1 MIFCNNLDHPLPNPP
16 PLRGRETRPNLLL
29 NILQLP
35 LNMVSIELKKVT
47 LAFGARKILTD
58 FNASIARGEF
68 IGIFGPNGAGKST
81 FLRAILGLL
90 KPLAGEIF
98 LNGRPV
104 YQGNAVIGY
113 MPQSHHVMPQGKLS
127 GRARLA
133 ACSFGTKWGLPVLN
147 KKQRT
152 EINWAIKMVEAE
164 DYVDRPIVELS
175 GGERQRLLLAQA
187 LIGQPEFL
195 LLDEPLSNLDPNHQE
210 KLVQL
215 VQHIRKQLNATILFT
230 AHDLNPLISVMDR
243 IIYLAQGNAAIG
255 TVNEIVTS
263 EKLTWLYKMP
273 IEVLHHQER
282 LFVITQKTGSAE
294 FDSHH

>member
-1 MIFCNNLDHPLPNPP
+1 MH
-16 PLRGRETRPNLLL
+16 
-29 NILQLP
+29 
-35 LNMVSIELKKVT
+35 SIELKKLT
-47 LAFGARKILTD
+47 LAFGARKIITD
-58 FNASIARGEF
+58 FDASIARGEF

-90 KPLAGEIF
+90 KPVSGDIL
-98 LNGRPV
+98 LMGRPV
-104 YQGNAVIGY
+104 YQGNPAIGY
-113 MPQSHHVMPQGKLS
+113 MPQSHHAAGQGKLS

-133 ACSFGTKWGLPVLN
+133 ACSSGTKWGLPILN
-147 KKQRT
+147 KKQRA
-152 EINWAIKMVEAE
+152 EINWALRMVEAE
-164 DYVDRPIVELS
+164 HYADRPFAELS

-230 AHDLNPLISVMDR
+230 AHDLNPLLSVMDR

-255 TVNEIVTS
+255 AVNDIVTS
-263 EKLTWLYKMP
+263 EKLTWLYQTP

-294 FDSHH
+294 FDNHH